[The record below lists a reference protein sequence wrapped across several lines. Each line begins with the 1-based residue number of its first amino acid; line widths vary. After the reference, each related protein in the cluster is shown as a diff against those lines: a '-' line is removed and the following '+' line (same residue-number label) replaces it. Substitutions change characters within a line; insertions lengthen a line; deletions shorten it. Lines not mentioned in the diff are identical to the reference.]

1 MKTGKLFKMVT
12 GVALSTTLMITSVVA
27 PAPKQAEAKAKK
39 YKCNLVYM
47 DDASKITSFKANN
60 KYAATTTVAN
70 KKGKKHY
77 KVTLKRSNC
86 YKQGTNTKSAK
97 GKMKYTRVLCVD
109 VVNAVKDHK
118 VSRADKV
125 NKVGKKVK
133 PTKLKFSNVTIKVD
147 GKKIKIRQG
156 KLNQGWIEYNTKNYR
171 LDIFNIWNYSA
182 QNYKH
187 GGSNSVLKKRCCV
200 TKDTVFNFKKS
211 LSVEF
216 DFTIK

>member
-1 MKTGKLFKMVT
+1 MKTSKLVKMIT
-12 GVALSTTLMITSVVA
+12 GVALSTALVVTSVAA
-27 PAPKQAEAKAKK
+27 PAAKKAEAKAKK

-60 KYAATTTVAN
+60 KYSATTTVKN
-70 KKGKKHY
+70 TKGTKRY

-97 GKMKYTRVLCVD
+97 GNMKYTRVLCLD

-118 VSRADKV
+118 VKRADKV
-125 NKVGKKVK
+125 NKAGKKVK
-133 PTKLKFSNVTIKVD
+133 PTKLKFSNVVIKVD
-147 GKKIKIRQG
+147 GKKIKIRQA

-182 QNYKH
+182 NNYKH
-187 GGSNSVLKKRCCV
+187 GGSNKVLKQRCCV

-216 DFTIK
+216 SFTIK